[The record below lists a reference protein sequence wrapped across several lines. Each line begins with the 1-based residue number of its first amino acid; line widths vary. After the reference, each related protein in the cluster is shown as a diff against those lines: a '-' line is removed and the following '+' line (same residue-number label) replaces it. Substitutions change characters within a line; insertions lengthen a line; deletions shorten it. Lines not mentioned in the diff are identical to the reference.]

1 MIWKSERKETRRLR
15 SRITRRRTLMGNTGK
30 PDFSNV
36 QSGSSTTAPA
46 TAAPDFSNVTSGVS
60 GTAAAAA
67 PAATTYTVVGG
78 DSLSKIAKTFFGNA
92 NRWHEIFDA
101 NRDQISNPDM
111 IRVGQ
116 VLKIPANA
124 GGQK

>member
-1 MIWKSERKETRRLR
+1 
-15 SRITRRRTLMGNTGK
+15 MGNDPVK

-36 QSGSSTTAPA
+36 QSGSTTS
-46 TAAPDFSNVTSGVS
+46 APDFSNVKAGSST
-60 GTAAAAA
+60 TA
-67 PAATTYTVVGG
+67 PAAAQTYTVIAG
-78 DSLSKIAKTFFGNA
+78 DTLSKIAKKFLGNA

-116 VLKIPANA
+116 VLKIPAAA
-124 GGQK
+124 GNKS

>member
-1 MIWKSERKETRRLR
+1 
-15 SRITRRRTLMGNTGK
+15 MGNTGK

-46 TAAPDFSNVTSGVS
+46 ATPDFSNVTSGVS
-60 GTAAAAA
+60 STAAAT
-67 PAATTYTVVGG
+67 PAETTYTVVSG
-78 DSLSKIAKTFFGNA
+78 DSLSKIAKKFFGNA
-92 NRWHEIFDA
+92 NRWHEIFDT

-116 VLKIPANA
+116 VLKIPAA
-124 GGQK
+124 ASDKR

>member
-1 MIWKSERKETRRLR
+1 
-15 SRITRRRTLMGNTGK
+15 MGNTGK
-30 PDFSNV
+30 PPDFSNV

-46 TAAPDFSNVTSGVS
+46 PAAPDFSNVTSGVS
-60 GTAAAAA
+60 STAPAAA

-78 DSLSKIAKTFFGNA
+78 DSLSKIAKKFFGNA

-101 NRDQISNPDM
+101 NKDQISNPDM

-116 VLKIPANA
+116 VLKIPAA
-124 GGQK
+124 K